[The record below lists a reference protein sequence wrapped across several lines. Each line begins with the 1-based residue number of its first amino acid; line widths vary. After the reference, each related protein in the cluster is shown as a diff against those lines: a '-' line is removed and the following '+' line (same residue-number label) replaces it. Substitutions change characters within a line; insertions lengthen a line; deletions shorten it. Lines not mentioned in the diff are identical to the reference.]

1 MALPAE
7 FGESSVMIEHSPS
20 QSAQATPAVPGWLF
34 YLALTSVGLLLF
46 VLALMLWQ
54 RSADVLS
61 LAGGFLAYCF

>member
-1 MALPAE
+1 
-7 FGESSVMIEHSPS
+7 MIEELSV
-20 QSAQATPAVPGWLF
+20 QSGQGALAVPGWLF
-34 YLALTSVGLLLF
+34 YLTLASAGLLLI

>member
-1 MALPAE
+1 
-7 FGESSVMIEHSPS
+7 MIKDIPS
-20 QSAQATPAVPGWLF
+20 QSAQVTPAVPGWLF

-61 LAGGFLAYCF
+61 MAGGFLAYCF